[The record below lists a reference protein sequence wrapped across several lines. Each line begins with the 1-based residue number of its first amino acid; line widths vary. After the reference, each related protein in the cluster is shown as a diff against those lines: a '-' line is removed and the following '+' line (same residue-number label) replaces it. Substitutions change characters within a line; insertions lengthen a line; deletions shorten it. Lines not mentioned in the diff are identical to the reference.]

1 MKVKVELLCR
11 VIILKIFH
19 RQERTPALLSR
30 VMLAGGGTGG
40 HLYPG
45 LAVADRLRA
54 LGVECRFVGTS
65 RGIEARVVPQ
75 RGYPLHLIHAR
86 GMAGKPWHKAWA
98 VLNTLWGVYDC
109 LGLIRRHRPELLIT
123 TGGYVCAPILLAAKL
138 CRLPILMLEQ
148 NALPGKVNRKLA
160 PLARR
165 ICLSFEESSK
175 FFPEGRC
182 LTTGNPVRQEI
193 LQATRAEGRAHF
205 QIPDDR
211 PVLLV
216 TGASQGAASLN
227 EAVLRALPLWKD
239 RPWTV
244 LHLTG
249 PSHLAQVEDKA
260 RPLTGNSMLDYRPF
274 GYMGE
279 MHLALAAADLA
290 VARAGASTLA
300 EMTAV
305 GLPSIL
311 VPYPFAAEKH
321 QDYNA
326 DTLVN
331 RGASL
336 KLDDSAVVELLA
348 DTVAGLMEDSQ
359 RLGKMAEA
367 SLAGGRPQALDQIL
381 EIIEREFSPRL

>member
-1 MKVKVELLCR
+1 
-11 VIILKIFH
+11 
-19 RQERTPALLSR
+19 
-30 VMLAGGGTGG
+30 MLAGGGTGG

-45 LAVADRLRA
+45 LAVADRLREQ
-54 LGVECRFVGTS
+54 GVDCRFVGTA

-86 GMAGKPWHKAWA
+86 GLAGKPWHKLWA
-98 VLNTLWGVYDC
+98 LLQTCWGVYDC
-109 LGLIRRHRPELLIT
+109 LGLIARHKPNLLIT
-123 TGGYVCAPILLAAKL
+123 TGGYVCAPVLLAARL
-138 CRLPILMLEQ
+138 RGLPILMLEQ

-160 PLARR
+160 GLARR
-165 ICLSFEESSK
+165 ICTSFEESEK
-175 FFPEGRC
+175 FFPPGRC
-182 LTTGNPVRQEI
+182 VSTGNPVRQEI
-193 LQATRAEGRAHF
+193 LQATREQGRQHF
-205 QIPDDR
+205 KIAADR

-227 EAVLRALPLWKD
+227 EAILRALPLWKD
-239 RPWTV
+239 KPWTIM
-244 LHLTG
+244 HLTG
-249 PSHLAQVEDKA
+249 PNHLAEVEEKS
-260 RPLTGNSMLDYRPF
+260 RPLIQNSMLDYRPI
-274 GYMGE
+274 GYMAE

-300 EMTAV
+300 EFTAV

-326 DTLVN
+326 DTLVK
-331 RGASL
+331 RGAAL

-348 DTVAGLMEDSQ
+348 DTVASLMEDSQ

-367 SLAGGRPQALDQIL
+367 SLAGGRPQALDQIVDL
-381 EIIEREFSPRL
+381 ISREFSGS

>member
-1 MKVKVELLCR
+1 M
-11 VIILKIFH
+11 
-19 RQERTPALLSR
+19 LSR

-45 LAVADRLRA
+45 LAVADRLREQ
-54 LGVECRFVGTS
+54 GVDCRFVGTA

-86 GMAGKPWHKAWA
+86 GLAGKPWHKLWA
-98 VLNTLWGVYDC
+98 LMQTLWGVYDC
-109 LGLIRRHRPELLIT
+109 LGLMARHKPELLIT
-123 TGGYVCAPILLAAKL
+123 TGGYVCAPVLVAA
-138 CRLPILMLEQ
+138 RMRGLPILMLEQ

-160 PLARR
+160 GLARR
-165 ICLSFEESSK
+165 ICASFEESEK
-175 FFPEGRC
+175 FFPAGRC
-182 LTTGNPVRQEI
+182 VTTGNPVRQEI
-193 LQATRAEGRAHF
+193 LQATREQGREHF
-205 QIPDDR
+205 KIGADR

-227 EAVLRALPLWKD
+227 EAILRALPLWKD
-239 RPWTV
+239 KAWTV

-249 PSHLAQVEDKA
+249 PNHLSEVEEKSRA
-260 RPLTGNSMLDYRPF
+260 LVQSTMLDYRPI
-274 GYMGE
+274 GYMAE

-300 EMTAV
+300 EFTAV

-326 DTLVN
+326 DTLVK
-331 RGASL
+331 RGAAL
-336 KLDDSAVVELLA
+336 KLDDSSVVELLA

-367 SLAGGRPQALDQIL
+367 SLAGGRPQALDQIVDL
-381 EIIEREFSPRL
+381 ISREFSRT

>member
-1 MKVKVELLCR
+1 
-11 VIILKIFH
+11 
-19 RQERTPALLSR
+19 
-30 VMLAGGGTGG
+30 MLAGGGTGG

-45 LAVADRLRA
+45 LAVADRLREA
-54 LGVECRFVGTS
+54 GVECRFVGTS

-86 GMAGKPWHKAWA
+86 GLAGKPWHKLWA

-109 LGLIRRHRPELLIT
+109 LGLITRHRPQLLIT
-123 TGGYVCAPILLAAKL
+123 TGGYVCAPVLLAAKL
-138 CRLPILMLEQ
+138 RHLPILMLEQ

-175 FFPEGRC
+175 FFPKGRC
-182 LTTGNPVRQEI
+182 VTTGNPVRQEI

-205 QIPDDR
+205 QIADDR
-211 PVLLV
+211 PVLLI

-249 PSHLAQVEDKA
+249 PNHLAQVEEKA
-260 RPLTGNSMLDYRPF
+260 RPLTANSMLDYRPF

-381 EIIEREFSPRL
+381 ELIDREFSR

>member
-1 MKVKVELLCR
+1 MFPSHNSLENNS
-11 VIILKIFH
+11 
-19 RQERTPALLSR
+19 RQESAPALLAR
-30 VMLAGGGTGG
+30 VMIAGGGTGG

-54 LGVECRFVGTS
+54 VGVNCRFVGTS
-65 RGIEARVVPQ
+65 RGIEVRVVPQ

-86 GMAGKPWHKAWA
+86 GLAGKPWHKAWA
-98 VLNTLWGVYDC
+98 VWQTLWGVYDC
-109 LGLIRRHRPELLIT
+109 LGLISRHRPQLLIT
-123 TGGYVCAPILLAAKL
+123 TGGYVCAPALLAAKL
-138 CRLPILMLEQ
+138 RKLPILMLEQ

-165 ICLSFEESSK
+165 ICLSFEESIQY
-175 FFPEGRC
+175 FPADRC
-182 LTTGNPVRQEI
+182 VTTGNPVRQEI
-193 LQATRAEGRAHF
+193 LQATRSEGRQHF
-205 QIPDDR
+205 GIAEDR
-211 PVLLV
+211 LVLLV

-227 EAVLRALPLWKD
+227 EAVLRSLPLWKD
-239 RPWTV
+239 KRWTIM
-244 LHLTG
+244 HLTG
-249 PSHLAQVEDKA
+249 PNHLAEVAEKS
-260 RPLTGNSMLDYRPF
+260 RPLLADTMLDYRPI

-300 EMTAV
+300 EFTAV

-331 RGASL
+331 RGAAL
-336 KLDDSAVVELLA
+336 KLDDSSVVELLA

-367 SLAGGRPQALDQIL
+367 SLAGGRPQALDQIVEL
-381 EIIEREFSPRL
+381 IEKGQWGK

>member
-1 MKVKVELLCR
+1 
-11 VIILKIFH
+11 
-19 RQERTPALLSR
+19 
-30 VMLAGGGTGG
+30 MLAGGGTGG

-45 LAVADRLRA
+45 LAVADRLRDM
-54 LGVECRFVGTS
+54 GVDCRFVGTS

-86 GMAGKPWHKAWA
+86 GLAGKPWHKLWA
-98 VLNTLWGVYDC
+98 VLQTFWGVYDC
-109 LGLIRRHRPELLIT
+109 LGLISRHRPQLLIT
-123 TGGYVCAPILLAAKL
+123 TGGYVCAPVLLAARL
-138 CRLPILMLEQ
+138 RGLPILMLEQ

-160 PLARR
+160 SLARR

-175 FFPEGRC
+175 YFPADRC
-182 LTTGNPVRQEI
+182 VTTGNPVRQEI
-193 LQATRAEGRAHF
+193 LRATRAEGRQHF
-205 QIPDDR
+205 GIADER
-211 PVLLV
+211 RVLLV

-227 EAVLRALPLWKD
+227 EAVLRSLPLWKD
-239 RPWTV
+239 KPWTIM
-244 LHLTG
+244 HLTG
-249 PSHLAQVEDKA
+249 PNHLVEVEEKS
-260 RPLTGNSMLDYRPF
+260 RPLVAGTMLDYRPI
-274 GYMGE
+274 GYMAE

-300 EMTAV
+300 EFTVV

-331 RGASL
+331 RGAAL

-348 DTVAGLMEDSQ
+348 DTVASLMEDSQ

-367 SLAGGRPQALDQIL
+367 SLAGGRPQALDQIVEL
-381 EIIEREFSPRL
+381 IEKGPWANAAQRLDP

>member
-1 MKVKVELLCR
+1 MKGELPPHL
-11 VIILKIFH
+11 ISLKIIH
-19 RQERTPALLSR
+19 CQESASALLSR
-30 VMLAGGGTGG
+30 VLLAGGGTGG

-45 LAVADRLRA
+45 LAVADRLREQ
-54 LGVECRFVGTS
+54 GVDCRFVGTS

-86 GMAGKPWHKAWA
+86 GLAGKPWHKLWA
-98 VLNTLWGVYDC
+98 VLQTAWGVLDC
-109 LGLIRRHRPELLIT
+109 LGIISRQRPQLLIS
-123 TGGYVCAPILLAAKL
+123 TGGYVCAPVLMAA
-138 CRLPILMLEQ
+138 RLRGLPVLMLEQ

-160 PLARR
+160 RLARR
-165 ICLSFEESSK
+165 ICLSFDESKK
-175 FFPEGRC
+175 FFPADRC
-182 LTTGNPVRQEI
+182 VTTGNPVRQEI
-193 LQATRAEGRAHF
+193 LQATRSEGRKHF
-205 QIPDDR
+205 GIPEDR

-239 RPWTV
+239 KGWTIM
-244 LHLTG
+244 HLTG
-249 PSHLAQVEDKA
+249 PKHLAEVEEKSRSLVA
-260 RPLTGNSMLDYRPF
+260 GSMLDYRAI

-300 EMTAV
+300 EFNAV

-326 DTLVN
+326 DALVN
-331 RGASL
+331 RGAAL

-348 DTVAGLMEDSQ
+348 DTVASLMEDSQ

-367 SLAGGRPQALDQIL
+367 SLAGGRPQALEQIVEL
-381 EIIEREFSPRL
+381 IDKGPWG